1 MQLGN
6 YWAKKIERL
15 HRFCSFAAAQ
25 SLSKHRDF
33 KFRGF
38 YRFLNLLL
46 KCALPDT

>member
-6 YWAKKIERL
+6 YWAKNRETAP
-15 HRFCSFAAAQ
+15 FSSYAAAQ
-25 SLSKHRDF
+25 SLSKHRGF